1 MTTTTSQAKPKNAK
15 HAPQLQEARL
25 LKEVLAGRHEAY
37 GPIFDRYRDQALG
50 LALTYTRNREDA
62 RDVVQEAFIKAFQNL
77 EHFDRGRRFGP
88 WLLSIVRN
96 LSIDLLRRR
105 KFDGPELVQETLSD
119 GSSLREGERRLI
131 RREIEEVM
139 SRLKA
144 PHRRIILLRELQG
157 FSYAEIAQQLG
168 IPIGTVMSRLH
179 QARRCFKRETA
190 RRSARRHGAAGRS
203 FASAA

>member
-1 MTTTTSQAKPKNAK
+1 MTTATSQENSKNGRQ
-15 HAPQLQEARL
+15 APQLQENRL
-25 LKEVLAGRHEAY
+25 LKEVLAGRNEAY

-77 EHFDRGRRFGP
+77 ERFDRARRFGP

-119 GSSLREGERRLI
+119 GGSLRDGERRLI
-131 RREIEEVM
+131 RREIQEVM
-139 SRLKA
+139 GRLKH
-144 PHRRIILLRELQG
+144 PHRRIILLRELLG
-157 FSYAEIAQQLG
+157 FSYAEISQELG

-179 QARRCFKRETA
+179 QARRCFKREAA
-190 RRSARRHGAAGRS
+190 RRSRGAVRQS